1 MHLAWGMLLLP
12 AAALAQTLT
21 ATDFVKYYDYEGS
34 LETAGTVTVTTD
46 GTSQT
51 LTYSLPTGT
60 DVGCAAGAGSADNSC
75 GVHIHS
81 GMTCTDDAGGH
92 WYDDETI
99 TEDPWASITYFVGS
113 GTAGPVDTGLAASDL
128 VGRALIIHDYSGGR
142 IACAL
147 LTVTVDWDLGMDPQ
161 TLSVAAGTTVR
172 FTWSSTHDVWEMSET
187 AFDAC
192 NKTIG
197 TEVAS
202 TEVQTI
208 DVAAPDT
215 PTTKYYICK
224 VGSHCIMGQKIA
236 ITWEAASTAAPVF
249 APTLGPSAAATLA
262 PTNSSDEPTQNIVEI
277 ALSMNETFSTLVG
290 LLEGA
295 DLVET
300 LSGPGPFTVFAP
312 TNDAFAKIDAAT
324 LESLTAEQLTNIL
337 LYHVLSGQ
345 VLSTDLSVGLQPET
359 LAESTI
365 NVTSLTP
372 PTINGIAIIDP
383 ADVLATNGV
392 VHVIDTV
399 LMPPAP
405 PTPAPVASAKN
416 IVELAQATDSLS
428 TLVDAVIA
436 AELVDTL
443 SGDGPFTVFAPTNDA
458 FAALGSTLDDL
469 LLPEN
474 KATLTSIL
482 KYHVV
487 SGTVLSTDLTETDVP
502 TLEGDTVKVTLG
514 DTVMIN
520 NATVITPDVLAS
532 NGVVHVIDSVL
543 IPPAAPTPTPAPISG
558 EFSGPAPT
566 INPTP
571 APTAESVVI
580 NSQLV
585 LAQVTVDAAT
595 LETIVKTALV
605 ATLTS
610 VTSADQIVAFSVV
623 SSRRRRLQQST
634 TKVTFSVRVAGSAE
648 FATDYAETIVSDL
661 STAAQSGAL
670 NTALATA
677 ADAESAVEPT
687 APAAANDYDTI
698 MAATAVDGAP
708 TPQPVATTPAPSRRP
723 TPAPSRR
730 PTPQPVPQPTRRPTL
745 RPTASTAGMEEEDGS
760 EDQGEDESEDKGADS
775 ASGGLAVLGIAL
787 AAFICLLCVGGYVRM
802 KMFGSQD
809 RSDRDWA
816 RDLHGSGVSNPAAA
830 RDPWGRPTPSETR
843 GVELASSHGLRSYH

>member
-1 MHLAWGMLLLP
+1 MHLAGRCWGLFLLP
-12 AAALAQTLT
+12 AALALT
-21 ATDFVKYYDYEGS
+21 ATDFVPYYNYNGD
-34 LETAGTVTVTTD
+34 LAVAGTVTVTTD

-51 LTYSLPTGT
+51 LAYSMGT
-60 DVGCAAGAGSADNSC
+60 TADFDCAGGADSEAANSC

-81 GMTCTDDAGGH
+81 GVSCDGDASGH
-92 WYDDETI
+92 YYDDELVAS
-99 TEDPWASITYFVGS
+99 DPWASITYAGNYPAS
-113 GTAGPVDTGLAASDL
+113 GTTDPVDTGLTAADL
-128 VGRALIIHDYSGGR
+128 VGRALIIHGYDGGR

-147 LTVTVDWDLGMDPQ
+147 LTAPAPAPSSAPTPAPVEIDWKIPMDPQ
-161 TLSVAAGTTVR
+161 TLTVAAGSTVT
-172 FTWSSTHDVWEMSET
+172 FTWSSTHNVYEVSDAT
-187 AFDAC
+187 AFDDC
-192 NKTIG
+192 DKSG
-197 TEVAS
+197 TELAS
-202 TEVQTI
+202 ELVQI
-208 DVAAPDT
+208 VDVAAPDT
-215 PTTKYYICK
+215 PKTRYFVCT
-224 VGSHCIMGQKIA
+224 VGMHCVSGQKIA
-236 ITWEAASTAAPVF
+236 ITWAAAPTPAPVASTAAPT
-249 APTLGPSAAATLA
+249 PRPSVAATLA

-290 LLEGA
+290 LLEDA
-295 DLVET
+295 ALVET

-359 LAESTI
+359 LAGSTI

-372 PTINGIAIIDP
+372 PTINGIAIIDQ

-399 LMPPAP
+399 LMPPT

-416 IVELAQATDSLS
+416 IVELAQATDFLS
-428 TLVDAVIA
+428 TLVEAVIA
-436 AELVDTL
+436 ANLVDTL

-458 FAALGSTLDDL
+458 FAALPNGTLASL
-469 LLPEN
+469 NQQQLI
-474 KATLTSIL
+474 AILT
-482 KYHVV
+482 YHVV
-487 SGTVLSTDLTETDVP
+487 PGKFMSTDLSDGLKAGTVQGDDV
-502 TLEGDTVKVTLG
+502 TITIADGTVKVN
-514 DTVMIN
+514 D
-520 NATVITPDVLAS
+520 ATVSIPDIEAT
-532 NGVVHVIDSVL
+532 NGVVHVIDTVL
-543 IPPAAPTPTPAPISG
+543 IPPAPAPTPAPSSG

-571 APTAESVVI
+571 ATTAESVVI

-585 LAQVTVDAAT
+585 LAEVTVDAAT
-595 LETIVKTALV
+595 LESIVKTALV
-605 ATLTS
+605 ATLSS

-623 SSRRRRLQQST
+623 SSRRRRLQQT
-634 TKVTFSVRVAGSAE
+634 TTVAFSVRVEGTAE
-648 FATDYAETIVSDL
+648 FAASYAETIVSEL
-661 STAAQSGAL
+661 SAGTLTTQL
-670 NTALATA
+670 NIA
-677 ADAESAVEPT
+677 ADAQGVQAPT
-687 APAAANDYDTI
+687 APADLNDYDTL
-698 MAATAVDGAP
+698 MAATVVDGAP
-708 TPQPVATTPAPSRRP
+708 TPQPVATTPAP
-723 TPAPSRR
+723 
-730 PTPQPVPQPTRRPTL
+730 TRRPTQ
-745 RPTASTAGMEEEDGS
+745 RPTAAAAGMEEEDGS

-787 AAFICLLCVGGYVRM
+787 AAFIGLLCVGGYVRM